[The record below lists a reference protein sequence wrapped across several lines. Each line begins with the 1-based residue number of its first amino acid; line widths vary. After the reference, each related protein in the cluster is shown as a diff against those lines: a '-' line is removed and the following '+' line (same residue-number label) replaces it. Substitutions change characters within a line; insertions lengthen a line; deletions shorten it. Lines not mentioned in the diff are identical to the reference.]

1 MTIKAKARLFFGIA
15 IAMVGYIGWSF
26 YISEP
31 KYENNAN
38 SRKLQAYDWVSL
50 PSHSYSWDN
59 KANMTVENGLVLQ
72 IDSEKALV
80 KINDRHSWDNM
91 KELDIA
97 AHQYRIIGRGTIYH
111 KINHW
116 VGFNIMIVSQF
127 FIGALLVIIVMTQAK
142 LLNEIL

>member
-1 MTIKAKARLFFGIA
+1 MTTKAKARLFFGIT
-15 IAMVGYIGWSF
+15 IAMIGYIGWSF

-50 PSHSYSWDN
+50 PGHSYSWDKN
-59 KANMTVENGLVLQ
+59 ANMTVENGLVLQ
-72 IDSEKALV
+72 IDSSKALV
-80 KINDRHSWDNM
+80 KIDSGHSWEDM

-111 KINHW
+111 KVNHW
-116 VGFNIMIVSQF
+116 VGFNIMVISQF
-127 FIGALLVIIVMTQAK
+127 LIGALLVMIVVTQSK
-142 LLNEIL
+142 LLFELL